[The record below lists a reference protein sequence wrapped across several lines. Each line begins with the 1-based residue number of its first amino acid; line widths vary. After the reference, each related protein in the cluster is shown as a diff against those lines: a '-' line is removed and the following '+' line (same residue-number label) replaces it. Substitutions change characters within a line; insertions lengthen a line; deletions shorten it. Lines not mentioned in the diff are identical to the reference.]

1 MQRAR
6 RLASVAVIASLA
18 LAGLAA
24 CRSSPDT
31 VAYIGGGDQ
40 AVRISNDHVEE
51 IYTDA
56 QAKQTGARK
65 NTDGTETQ
73 PTQVT
78 RSEIVSTMI
87 GLEVLREYGR
97 QKNITPEPLPA
108 ADVADSVFLAPDAK
122 YVPIYTEYLGYMQ
135 AILGKVQPSQ
145 ITEADVRQVYDRL
158 VAAGAVTNTDFQT
171 WAGGLSQQDQQTIG
185 QRVVLQ
191 KELQP
196 VAAKMNI
203 DVNPRYPSE
212 FAVLQTHGRDG
223 RAIPLIVVPVGDTAD
238 ADPVED
244 LG

>member
-6 RLASVAVIASLA
+6 RLVSVAVIASLA
-18 LAGLAA
+18 LAGLVA

-31 VAYIGGGDQ
+31 VAYIGGGDH
-40 AVRISNDHVEE
+40 AVTISNDQVEE
-51 IYTDA
+51 LYTDA
-56 QAKQTGARK
+56 QAKGTGPRK

-78 RSEIVSTMI
+78 RSEIVSTLI

-97 QKNITPEPLPA
+97 QKNITPQPLPA
-108 ADVADSVFLAPDAK
+108 ADVAESMFLTPDAK
-122 YVPIYTEYLGYMQ
+122 YVPLYSEYLSYLQ

-158 VAAGAVTNTDFQT
+158 VAAGTITDTDFQT
-171 WAGGLSQQDQQTIG
+171 WAGSLGQQDQQTIG

-191 KELQP
+191 KELAP
-196 VAAKMNI
+196 VAAKMDI

-223 RAIPLIVVPVGDTAD
+223 KAIPLIVVPVGDSAD
-238 ADPVED
+238 APPVED